1 MLKLK
6 KPSKPIMENSHVT
19 VLNIDL
25 NAVDFN
31 LNYFKSKLKS
41 STKILAVVK
50 AFGYGSSSV
59 AIAKHIADKVNYFA
73 VAYLDEGIALRN
85 AGIKNPILVLHPQ
98 KSNLEKIIDYC
109 LEPNIY
115 SIKLLE
121 DVIEIAE
128 NNKLKNYP
136 IHLKF
141 NTGLNRLGFAKKDI
155 SEISNLINSQNAVE
169 ISSIFSHIAASE
181 DLNERAFTMQQIN
194 SFNAIA
200 AELIPTLKNIP
211 FKHMLNTSG
220 IINYAEEAQFDMVR
234 LGIGLYGFGNE
245 ENETKKLKNVLT
257 LTSVISQI
265 HTIEKGESVGYN
277 RAFMANNTIRT
288 ATIPIGHADGI
299 SRQFGNGKGYVY
311 INHKKAPILGNVCM
325 DVIMVNVTDID
336 CNEGDEA
343 VIYKNQQHIEHLA
356 KSINSIPYEL
366 LTAIS
371 QRIKRVL
378 TKF

>member
-1 MLKLK
+1 MQKLK
-6 KPSKPIMENSHVT
+6 KPSKPIMENNHVT

-25 NAVDFN
+25 SAVDFN

-41 STKILAVVK
+41 STKILVVVK
-50 AFGYGSSSV
+50 AFGYGSSSSG
-59 AIAKHIADKVNYFA
+59 IAKHIADKVDYFA
-73 VAYLDEGIALRN
+73 VAYLDEGITLRN

-98 KSNLEKIIDYC
+98 KSNLEKIIDYN

-115 SIKLLE
+115 SIKLLN
-121 DVIEIAE
+121 DVIEIAKSK
-128 NNKLKNYP
+128 NLLNYP

-141 NTGLNRLGFAKKDI
+141 NTGLNRLGFSKKDI
-155 SEISNLINSQNAVE
+155 GEISVLINSQDAVE
-169 ISSIFSHIAASE
+169 VSSIFSHIAASE
-181 DLNERAFTMQQIN
+181 DLNEREFTMHQIN
-194 SFNAIA
+194 SFKAIA
-200 AELIPTLKNIP
+200 AELIPELRNIP

-220 IINYAEEAQFDMVR
+220 IINYSEEAQFDMVR

-245 ENETKKLKNVLT
+245 KNETKKLKNVLA

-277 RAFMANNTIRT
+277 RAFMANNTIKT

-299 SRQFGNGKGYVY
+299 SRQFGNGVGYVY
-311 INHKKAPILGNVCM
+311 INNQKASILGNVCM
-325 DVIMVNVTDID
+325 DVIMVNVTDIY

-343 VIYKNQQHIEHLA
+343 VIYKNQEHIDDLA
-356 KSINSIPYEL
+356 KRIKSIPYEL

-371 QRIKRVL
+371 QRVKRVL
-378 TKF
+378 TIF